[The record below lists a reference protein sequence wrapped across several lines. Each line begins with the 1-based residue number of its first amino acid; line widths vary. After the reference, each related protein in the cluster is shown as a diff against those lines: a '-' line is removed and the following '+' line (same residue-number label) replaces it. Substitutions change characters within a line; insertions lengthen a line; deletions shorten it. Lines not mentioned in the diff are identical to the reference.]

1 MPEARECSYNI
12 ECSTCSWIVS
22 AAIQDGWETISFSN
36 IRLFV
41 RSQELSLAC
50 YLLACHS
57 NNIYSESIQV
67 R

>member
-1 MPEARECSYNI
+1 MPGASKCTYNT
-12 ECSTCSWIVS
+12 ELSSCSWNVS
-22 AAIQDGWETISFSN
+22 VAIQDGWEPISFSN

-41 RSQELSLAC
+41 RSQELSLAG

-57 NNIYSESIQV
+57 NDIYSESIQV